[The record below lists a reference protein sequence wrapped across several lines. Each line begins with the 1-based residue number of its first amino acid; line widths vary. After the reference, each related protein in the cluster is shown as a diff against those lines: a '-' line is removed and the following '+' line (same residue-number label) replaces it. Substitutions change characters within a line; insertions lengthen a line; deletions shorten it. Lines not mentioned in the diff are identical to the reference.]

1 MIRIWA
7 SCLAALF
14 LLAATPGH
22 AQVTEPQPQGQVQ
35 IPAAARPSADFD
47 IERATRAYLD
57 TIPAAERAKSNAY
70 FEGGYWLQLWGL
82 LYGLGIAA
90 LLLFGRIS
98 ARLRN
103 FAERVTRR
111 PSLQA
116 LIYAAGYIVLIT
128 ILSLPL
134 SFYQEYFRE
143 HQYGMSNQTF
153 AAWVGDSAKG
163 LLVFVIVG
171 SLVLALIYTFVRR
184 SQGNWWLPATVISI
198 VSIFLLVFLA
208 PVFIS
213 PLFNDFRPLGAGPV
227 RDSVLSLARANG
239 IRVDNVYWF
248 DASKQTKR
256 ISANVSGFGNTMR
269 ISLNDNLL
277 ATTSVPEIK
286 AVMAHEMG
294 HYVLNH
300 SLKYLLQLGLVMG
313 IGFAL
318 IQWAQRRLLARW
330 GARWDVRGPTDVAGI
345 PLVVALLSLWF
356 FVMTPVTNS
365 IIRIHESEADIFG
378 LNAAREPHGFASTAM
393 RISNYRKLDPSPL
406 EEMLM
411 FDHPSGATR
420 VRMAMT
426 WLKENPD
433 AGAAAQPGA
442 PRQ

>member
-7 SCLAALF
+7 GCLVAFL

-22 AQVTEPQPQGQVQ
+22 SQVTEPQPRGQVSV
-35 IPAAARPSADFD
+35 PAAARAGADFD
-47 IERATRAYLD
+47 IERATRAYLE
-57 TIPAAERAKSNAY
+57 TIPADQRAKSDAY

-82 LYGLGIAA
+82 LYGLAVAA

-98 ARLRN
+98 ARLRD

-111 PSLQA
+111 SWLQT
-116 LIYAAGYIVLIT
+116 LIYAMGYIVLT
-128 ILSLPL
+128 TLLVLPL
-134 SFYQEYFRE
+134 SIYQEYFRE
-143 HQYGMSNQTF
+143 HAYGMSNLTLG
-153 AAWVGDSAKG
+153 AWLAESLKG
-163 LLVFVIVG
+163 LLVGVIGGGLLLTV
-171 SLVLALIYTFVRR
+171 IYAFVRR
-184 SQGNWWLPATVISI
+184 RQGNWWLPATV
-198 VSIFLLVFLA
+198 VSIAFMFLLVFLA

-213 PLFNDFRPLGAGPV
+213 PLFNDYRPLGAGPV

-239 IRVDNVYWF
+239 IRTDNVYWF

-269 ISLNDNLL
+269 IALNDNLL
-277 ATTSVPEIK
+277 ATTSIPEIR

-300 SLKYLLQLGLVMG
+300 SVKFLLQFGLVLG

-318 IQWAQRRLLARW
+318 AQWAQRRLLARW
-330 GARWDVRGPTDVAGI
+330 GARWGVRGPADVAGL

-365 IIRIHESEADIFG
+365 IVRIAESEADAFG
-378 LNAAREPHGFASTAM
+378 LNAAREPHGFASVAM
-393 RISNYRKLDPSPL
+393 RIADYRKLDPSPL
-406 EEMLM
+406 EEALM

-433 AGAAAQPGA
+433 AGAAAGA
-442 PRQ
+442 PR